1 MLYQQLKVLNP
12 SAFRRACGVK
22 CETFKAMVEVL
33 NPDLERH
40 GKRGG
45 QNSLSVEDQLLIALQ
60 YWREYR
66 TQFHIGLEFGVSEA
80 TVSRTIEKV
89 EALLVKSGRFRLPGK
104 RQLQQDE
111 SSWEVVVIDVTEVPI
126 ERPKKNSVPSIVA
139 STNGTRS
146 RRSW

>member
-1 MLYQQLKVLNP
+1 M
-12 SAFRRACGVK
+12 
-22 CETFKAMVEVL
+22 
-33 NPDLERH
+33 
-40 GKRGG
+40 
-45 QNSLSVEDQLLIALQ
+45 
-60 YWREYR
+60 
-66 TQFHIGLEFGVSEA
+66 
-80 TVSRTIEKV
+80 

-146 RRSW
+146 KRSW